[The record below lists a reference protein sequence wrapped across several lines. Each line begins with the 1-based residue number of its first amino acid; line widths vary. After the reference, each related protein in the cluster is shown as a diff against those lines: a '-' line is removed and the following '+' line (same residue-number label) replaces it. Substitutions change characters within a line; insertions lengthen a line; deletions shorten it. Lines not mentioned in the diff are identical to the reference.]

1 MYNEVNVKWDLL
13 IGVEIHILNLMESM
27 CGNIKLWRFLL
38 WNQINN

>member
-27 CGNIKLWRFLL
+27 CGNINYGDFYYGIK
-38 WNQINN
+38 